1 MAKGTDKKMSRV
13 VGIQVHHSV
22 CMVSASH
29 DEPFFITE
37 RWYAAERTRDIIA
50 F

>member
-1 MAKGTDKKMSRV
+1 MAKGTDKEVSRL
-13 VGIQVHHSV
+13 VGLQIHDSV

-37 RWYAAERTRDIIA
+37 RWYAAERARDIIA